1 MKFVR
6 LRIEDYKNLRNCEI
20 EFSRPHLL
28 NAVIGSNGSGK
39 SNIIEAIL
47 HILIGVYFK
56 RPPPFDFEFEFE
68 AQNRRVFLKSENRKL
83 SMKVDGAEK
92 PMRFFAERLRDGPAQ
107 VYYPELTLVYYSG
120 ECRRV
125 NQLIEIYR
133 RHFERLT
140 RSPDTDRYR
149 PLFVQTTNAQAQVI
163 LLALYAHG
171 HLGLLGRLG
180 LSRLTGITL
189 ELRSPSGFNPEQH
202 EPRLWNSVGAVRRV
216 IAAINETASSEQ
228 SRRITRLDAQ
238 PTDSDRGQDYR
249 EQRTYQFSEDAPVGK
264 GIVGLSARLARAGD
278 NLYLALEHLR
288 ARGIFVSA
296 SFSLIGQREDEP
308 FEFDQLSEGEKQLL
322 AVVGALELTNRPDN
336 LVLLD
341 EPDTHLNPK
350 WTWDYPSML
359 TEAFDAEQRT
369 RSSVLMTTHTPV
381 MISGMTSDQVLLANR
396 PSEPGPAF
404 TRPRRHPRGQGI
416 ANLLCSSEY
425 FGLPSSLDS
434 ETQKLL
440 DKRLAISVKVDLT
453 EEDRAQLKELNS
465 QLEILT
471 PGISERDPEYVEFL
485 RQRHSVP

>member
-1 MKFVR
+1 MKLVR
-6 LRIEDYKNLRNCEI
+6 LRIEDYKNLRNCELG
-20 EFSRPHLL
+20 FPRPYLL
-28 NAVIGSNGSGK
+28 NAIIGSNGSGK
-39 SNIIEAIL
+39 SNIVEAIL
-47 HILIGVYFK
+47 HILIGVYFN

-68 AQNRRVFLKSENRKL
+68 AQNRRISLNSEKRKL
-83 SMKVDGAEK
+83 SVIVDGAEK
-92 PMRFFAERLRDGPAQ
+92 PMKFFAARLRDGPAQ

-120 ECRRV
+120 ECQRV
-125 NQLIEIYR
+125 NRLIETYR

-140 RSPDTDRYR
+140 RNPDVDRYR

-171 HLGLLGRLG
+171 RVGLLARLG
-180 LSRLTGITL
+180 LSRLVGVTL
-189 ELRSPSGFNPEQH
+189 ELRSPSGFDPEQN
-202 EPRLWNSVGAVRRV
+202 EPKLWNSVGAVRRV
-216 IAAINETASSEQ
+216 IAAIDETASSEE
-228 SRRITRLDAQ
+228 SRRITQ
-238 PTDSDRGQDYR
+238 PAAKRTDNDRDYR
-249 EQRTYQFSEDAPVGK
+249 EHRTYRFSDDAPPDK
-264 GIVGLSARLARAGD
+264 GIFGLGARLARGGD

-288 ARGIFVSA
+288 ARGIFLSA
-296 SFSLIGQREDEP
+296 SFRLIGQREDEP

-359 TEAFDAEQRT
+359 TEAFDSEQRS
-369 RSSVLMTTHTPV
+369 RSAVLITTHTPI
-381 MISGMTSDQVLLANR
+381 MISGMTSDQVLLANK
-396 PSEPGPAF
+396 PSETGTAF

-440 DKRLAISVKVDLT
+440 DERLATSIKDDLT
-453 EEDRAQLKELNS
+453 EEDRARLKELNA